1 MMKKKLY
8 NILMLCVIAMTCVSG
23 ILCIRIQKKYSSQ
36 VEKLQT
42 SCKENMEYAAESLA
56 EYKESKQQE
65 NLEYAA
71 GDIHRFLTIYELLPE
86 EVYDYD
92 IHFLMNQI
100 SLKIDLN
107 MEVSDSE
114 LDILIDGL
122 SMLSKDFEDLD
133 AYYLLLKVT
142 SS

>member
-1 MMKKKLY
+1 MYYY
-8 NILMLCVIAMTCVSG
+8 NNRCLRYTVYTYP
-23 ILCIRIQKKYSSQ
+23 KKYSNQ
-36 VEKLQT
+36 VETLKTAYKEKL
-42 SCKENMEYAAESLA
+42 EDAIDSLN
-56 EYKESKQQE
+56 EYKKSKQQE
-65 NLEYAA
+65 YLEYAA

-92 IHFLMNQI
+92 IHFLINQI

-114 LDILIDGL
+114 LEILIDGL

-133 AYYLLLKVT
+133 AYYLLLKFT

>member
-1 MMKKKLY
+1 MKKFNK
-8 NILMLCVIAMTCVSG
+8 ILIVCTIIIIGVLG
-23 ILCIRIQKKYSSQ
+23 IQCIHIQKKYSNQ
-36 VEKLQT
+36 VETLKT
-42 SCKENMEYAAESLA
+42 ACKEKLEDAIDSLKEYQ
-56 EYKESKQQE
+56 KSKQQE
-65 NLEYAA
+65 YLEYAA
-71 GDIHRFLTIYELLPE
+71 GDIHRLLTVYELLPE
-86 EVYDYD
+86 EAYDYD
-92 IHFLMNQI
+92 IHFLINQI